1 MSSGWLP
8 KHRQLFFQILEE
20 GPNAVTAAVHDG
32 KREARQQRA
41 TLIAAASKA
50 AKKGFRE
57 KDQEMTK
64 VAVYNRKSI
73 LEPP

>member
-1 MSSGWLP
+1 
-8 KHRQLFFQILEE
+8 
-20 GPNAVTAAVHDG
+20 VTAAVHDG

>member
-1 MSSGWLP
+1 VASLSTSFRRNARWSAVNLS
-8 KHRQLFFQILEE
+8 
-20 GPNAVTAAVHDG
+20 NAVTAAVHDG